1 MEATFLQKG
10 KVIDYTAT
18 NGLSVGQVVSLTNI
32 VGVALNDIASGAVG
46 AVALEGVFEM
56 PAASGITAA
65 IGDKLYWDDTNNLLT
80 TTSTGNAVAGVT
92 LTAKATA
99 AANVYLKL
107 NVG

>member
-1 MEATFLQKG
+1 MEATFYQKG
-10 KVIDYTAT
+10 DAVEYTAA

-32 VGVALNDIASGAVG
+32 IGVALNDIASGASG
-46 AVALEGVFEM
+46 AIALEGVFQL

-92 LTAKATA
+92 LTTKATA
-99 AANVYLKL
+99 AANVYLKI